1 MSDITAGYLSGRLA
15 RTTPRQRMLGAV
27 SILVVVGLLAWGADW
42 LFYGRYFETTDD
54 AYVSGDVVP
63 VTSREVGTVL
73 AVHADNTQSVKRGQ
87 LLVELDPLT
96 AQIGMQ
102 AAEAD
107 LARTVRTVRALFA
120 KADELR
126 AQLAQA
132 RVQFERAQADYR
144 RRVAASSD
152 GSVSKEDLAHARDA
166 LTQAKAAIAA
176 SDSAL
181 AQILAQIQGTNVD
194 DNPEVLAAEAKL
206 RDAAVVLAHMRL
218 VAPVSGVVAQRS
230 AEAGQE
236 VAPGTPLLAVVPLS
250 DVWVDANF
258 KEVQLQRMR
267 IGQPVTLTADV
278 YGSGVT
284 YHGRVAG
291 LGAGSGSAF
300 ALLPPQNATGNWIKI
315 VQRVPVR
322 IELDKNELKAH
333 PLRVGL
339 SIDASVDVHDESGPL
354 MSDKVRPRVPED
366 TTSRTS
372 IASANVIIAKI
383 LAANGGSAMTPASV
397 P

>member
-1 MSDITAGYLSGRLA
+1 MSDITAGSLAGRLA
-15 RTTPRQRMLGAV
+15 RATPRQRMLGIVAIV
-27 SILVVVGLLAWGADW
+27 VILGLLAWGADW
-42 LFYGRYFETTDD
+42 LFYARFFESTDD

-63 VTSREVGTVL
+63 VTSRENGTVL
-73 AVHADNTQSVKRGQ
+73 AVHADNTQSVRRGQ
-87 LLVELDPLT
+87 VLVEFDPLQ
-96 AQIGMQ
+96 AEIGMQ

-132 RVQFERAQADYR
+132 RVQFAQAQSDYKR
-144 RRVAASSD
+144 RAAASGD
-152 GSVSKEDLAHARDA
+152 GAVSAEDLTHARDA
-166 LTQAKAAIAA
+166 LAQAKAGIAA
-176 SDSAL
+176 SDSVL
-181 AQILAQIQGTNVD
+181 AQTLAQIQGTNI
-194 DNPEVLAAEAKL
+194 DNNPDVLAAEARL
-206 RDAAVVLAHMRL
+206 RNAALTLLHMQLA
-218 VAPVSGVVAQRS
+218 APVSGVVAQRYV
-230 AEAGQE
+230 EVGQE
-236 VAPGTPLLAVVPLS
+236 VSPGTPLLAVVPLS

-258 KEVQLQRMR
+258 KEVQLQHMR

-278 YGSGVT
+278 YGGSVT

-291 LGAGSGSAF
+291 LGAGSGGAF

-322 IELDKNELKAH
+322 IELDQNELKAH

-339 SIDASVDVHDESGPL
+339 SINARVDVRNESGPL
-354 MSDKVRPRVPED
+354 LSQEVRPRVPED

-372 IASANVIIAKI
+372 IAAANALIAKI
-383 LAANGGSAMTPASV
+383 LVANGGSTMNSASA